1 MGELPNMGAR
11 LNLRMP
17 VVRMSKKA
25 IEDRLRSETP
35 ARSAPDGL
43 TERVMSRL
51 PAHEAEADRMHAGSL
66 FWPRFALG
74 IATVAIALVIAGE
87 FWRRSEPGT
96 ANVAA
101 NNHSIQAEKTVAALQ
116 PVEITIPTITPE
128 QIQAL
133 TERIDQPLEKE
144 LKNVISDTRLA
155 IQFVASNFIP
165 EQ

>member
-1 MGELPNMGAR
+1 
-11 LNLRMP
+11 
-17 VVRMSKKA
+17 
-25 IEDRLRSETP
+25 
-35 ARSAPDGL
+35 
-43 TERVMSRL
+43 MSRL
-51 PAHEAEADRMHAGSL
+51 PAHEAEADRVHAGSL

-101 NNHSIQAEKTVAALQ
+101 NNHSIQAEHAVEVASLQ
-116 PVEITIPTITPE
+116 PVEIRIPSITSA
-128 QIQAL
+128 QLQSL